1 MITNIRHPWHGVEQS
16 KNAPNEIACVIE
28 IPMGSKVKYEL
39 DKDSGLIKVDRIL
52 YSSVHYPAN
61 YGFLPQS
68 YCDDKD
74 PLDVLVL
81 CQESVVP
88 MSLMHA
94 RPIGVL
100 KMRDQGELDDKVIAV
115 HLDDPEFKDFTS
127 ISELPAHRF
136 KEIKRFFEDYKLL
149 EKKEVVVDEV
159 LGPKEAIEVI
169 KQSLEDY
176 KLHFKSGK

>member
-1 MITNIRHPWHGVEQS
+1 MTFHPWHGVAQPE
-16 KNAPNEIACVIE
+16 NAPEELNCVIE

-39 DKDSGLIKVDRIL
+39 DKESGLIKVDRIL

-61 YGFLPQS
+61 YGFLPQT

-74 PLDVLVL
+74 PLDILVL

-88 MSLMHA
+88 LSLMRA
-94 RPIGVL
+94 RAIGVL
-100 KMRDQGELDDKVIAV
+100 KMRDQGELDDKIIAV

-127 ISELPAHRF
+127 IGQLPAHRF

-149 EKKEVVVDEV
+149 ENKEVVVDQV
-159 LGPKEAIEVI
+159 LDESEAKKVI
-169 KQSLEDY
+169 TAAIDDY
-176 KLHFKSGK
+176 KTSFLKK